1 LAITVVA
8 VPTPAPIVIPR
19 DLTHIYSK
27 LNLSS
32 RVQVVQEAARHIE
45 PADRDR

>member
-1 LAITVVA
+1 MTHSG
-8 VPTPAPIVIPR
+8 PHGWWEPR
-19 DLTHIYSK
+19 TAQTHLTHIYSK

-45 PADRDR
+45 PADLDR